1 MSGKEHLS
9 VGKELDTLVLS
20 DDLTMAFVGCGDIAQ
35 FHWQGIQSHAP
46 NIQVTAVVDTNP
58 ARAEAMAKQTG
69 AEPFTTLEEALEKG
83 EFDAVDI
90 MLPHDLHAESS
101 INAFAAGKHVV
112 LEKPMAINIDDCER
126 ILAAANKAD
135 TVFMIAEQSQFWP
148 DVQEAATLIKD
159 GAIGDI
165 THARAN
171 FFGPLRIDPNDPIPW
186 RFRIEKSGG
195 GICIDGGAHWIRP
208 LRIWLGEIDEVIAV
222 NTGYESK
229 TPTRETRLPKVLVQ
243 RKQRQ

>member
-1 MSGKEHLS
+1 LS
-9 VGKELDTLVLS
+9 AAAILPSFIGREFKATPP
-20 DDLTMAFVGCGDIAQ
+20 TF
-35 FHWQGIQSHAP
+35 
-46 NIQVTAVVDTNP
+46 
-58 ARAEAMAKQTG
+58 RKQTG